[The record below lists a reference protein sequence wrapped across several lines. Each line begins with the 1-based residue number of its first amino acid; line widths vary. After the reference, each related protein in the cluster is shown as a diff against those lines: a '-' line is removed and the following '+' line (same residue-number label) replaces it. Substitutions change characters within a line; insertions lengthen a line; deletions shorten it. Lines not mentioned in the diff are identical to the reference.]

1 MSLTGPVVWTVDKL
15 EALREGIEESR
26 RLGQSTVIWVEK
38 ARPSYLG
45 YRSREHAWPLPLAE
59 STLDRVFQL
68 FENAPVRAY
77 PENREGQ
84 EP

>member
-15 EALREGIEESR
+15 EALRDGIEESR

-45 YRSREHAWPLPLAE
+45 YRSREHVWPMTLAE
-59 STLDRVFQL
+59 ETLERVFQL
-68 FENAPVRAY
+68 FEDAPVRIY
-77 PENREGQ
+77 PPNLEGP